1 MPEDM
6 NLEVA
11 HKLTE
16 REQPVRDSRRWEEV
30 FEILGGSPCSR
41 WPRSP
46 PPGPAYMS

>member
-16 REQPVRDSRRWEEV
+16 REEPVRESRRGEEV
-30 FEILGGSPCSR
+30 CALLVAWGR
-41 WPRSP
+41 RRV
-46 PPGPAYMS
+46 

>member
-16 REQPVRDSRRWEEV
+16 REQPV
-30 FEILGGSPCSR
+30 GGNGAGKR
-41 WPRSP
+41 ALRSW
-46 PPGPAYMS
+46 GF